1 MNFKKL
7 VDDVIIIY
15 PHLEPALMD
24 IYHAFVQAVEEG
36 SNVEE
41 EEDLAITAMQQLVKI
56 EETE

>member
-24 IYHAFVQAVEEG
+24 IYHVFVQAVEEG
-36 SNVEE
+36 ANIEE

>member
-7 VDDVIIIY
+7 VDDVIEIY

-24 IYHAFVQAVEEG
+24 IYRTFIQAVEEG
-36 SNVEE
+36 SNIEE
-41 EEDLAITAMQQLVKI
+41 EEDLAITAMEQLVKI

>member
-7 VDDVIIIY
+7 VDDVILIY

-24 IYHAFVQAVEEG
+24 IYRAFVQAVEEG
-36 SNVEE
+36 ANIEE
-41 EEDLAITAMQQLVKI
+41 EEDLAITAMDLLVKI